1 MSGMYPRYQQAMT
14 RVVRKVHGISAVVLA
29 LYLLPHIVNH
39 IVGLGGVEAHIAFMH
54 AVRVV
59 YRVPVVEGLL
69 LFCVLLQAVT
79 GLSLFLLG
87 LRDRR
92 GFVPWLQACAGA
104 YMAFFLY
111 VHVRAV
117 LFGRSVLHVDTNFYY
132 AAAGLHGP
140 SVSFHWWFATYYFL
154 AVLCLFVHFGCAAW
168 RRLRHQP
175 PRKRALAVALPAAAG
190 ALIAALIVMTL
201 AGAFYRVTIPAEYQR
216 MPPPAPCGAPAADA
230 EPGCP
235 KAT

>member
-1 MSGMYPRYQQAMT
+1 
-14 RVVRKVHGISAVVLA
+14 
-29 LYLLPHIVNH
+29 
-39 IVGLGGVEAHIAFMH
+39 MH

-59 YRVPVVEGLL
+59 FRVPVVEGLL

-87 LRDRR
+87 VRDRR
-92 GFVPWLQACAGA
+92 GFVPWLQASAGA
-104 YMAFFLY
+104 YLALFLY

-117 LFGRSVLHVDTNFYY
+117 LLGRNVLHVDTNFYY
-132 AAAGLHGP
+132 AAAGLHVP

-168 RRLRHQP
+168 SRLQRQP
-175 PRKRALAVALPAAAG
+175 PRKRALAVTLPAAAG

-201 AGAFYRVTIPAEYQR
+201 AGAFYRVTVPPEYQR
-216 MPPPAPCGAPAADA
+216 MPPPAPCRAPAADA
-230 EPGCP
+230 QPGCP